1 MGFRDDLRRQ
11 ALDARARQDS
21 GAQLQRRTV
30 LLVEAAAR
38 ELRQSLLELASHL
51 QVLQPVAPVRYR
63 FDRQVVLDGLPRQ
76 DFRFDSRR
84 ASVLDE
90 DVLSHMHLSCSV
102 RSGRAVQLGKDF
114 VNEMEQLEARLTQAG
129 VAYDR
134 EPVREAESGRL
145 LQMRYAFV
153 ADVELGMNVQ
163 CDHAQGLL
171 RLRLHNLDGLET
183 IHCVLPPAD
192 VDNARLDELARWW
205 AGAPHRF
212 LEGLPELRRV
222 EAR

>member
-1 MGFRDDLRRQ
+1 MGFRDELRRQ

-38 ELRQSLLELASHL
+38 ELRQSLLELSSHL
-51 QVLQPVAPVRYR
+51 QVLQPAAPVRYR
-63 FDRQVVLDGLPRQ
+63 LDRQVVLDGLPRQ

-114 VNEMEQLEARLTQAG
+114 VNEMEQLEARLAQAG
-129 VAYDR
+129 IAYDR

-153 ADVELGMNVQ
+153 ADVELGLHVQ

-183 IHCVLPPAD
+183 IRCVLPPAD

-212 LEGLPELRRV
+212 LDGLPDLQRT